1 MAITLRYTGIDTG
14 GSTDELTYQEMNNNL
29 KSFYYSSSLDSN
41 TLKLHF
47 LSGSTSHSIDL
58 SSYLDNTNIY
68 KDDGTLTSARTV
80 TGDGNDI
87 TFNFGSSNFTIQT
100 AEEQNVTISGLP
112 QANSAQVLAIDAS
125 GNLSLMLTSSIGGGG
140 TPGGSNTQV
149 QYNDGGSFGGAAIYF
164 DDVNSTVGIN
174 VAPYSNRALAISSSL
189 GIPMRLQSTVATAN
203 RIQFVNASSNA
214 NGVLAGATDGDNFHI
229 QQTFQQGEEIPTLET
244 NFYISSSGET
254 YLPRIATSTK
264 ANVVGYDT
272 ATGEL
277 TYFSTSSLGGGSAT
291 PGGSDTQV
299 QFNDGG
305 STFGGDTGLT
315 YNKTTNRLTITAPS
329 SPTRTAPNLLLNSEI
344 GNVAVNEVLG
354 VIAAN
359 NATDQYSPANYP
371 ASIQFTA
378 DTNFSPGNYDARI
391 GLFVNNNATETEALR
406 LKSSGQN
413 QLPQYGSGT
422 FTGTTAK
429 HLAVDSS
436 GNVIETDISA
446 GSDITQPSAVTHTFD
461 GDIVNSA
468 NYAWVVELG
477 SGAPNSGS
485 IRMGHSS
492 PGNKDITTVTAI
504 YIHRTSGN
512 STVTSNVLD
521 YLCEE
526 GTLAFRTTAGS
537 IVADTIKIK
546 AVDNSNAS
554 YVIVY
559 VDPSTSSGNISGG
572 TSTTYRVDFQSDAF
586 IPLLDQNYNRIVLN
600 NLASSSPAAVLV
612 PPTTANVG
620 DYYLVEVSAGSSN
633 AGSFAVSYANYITG
647 ATTTYNINRQAAR
660 YLAGTNTVSPVTLDY
675 SSYGQA
681 AILHLRVHKVAGAA
695 ASFALIGADKVLS

>member
-58 SSYLDNTNIY
+58 SAYLDNTNIY
-68 KDDGTLTSARTV
+68 TDDGTLGGARTVTANANNLTFDFRDADFKIQSDASYNVILESLATGTTAQVLGIDASGNIKAMSTGSISGTGVSSNIYTANGTLTSARTV
-80 TGDGNDI
+80 TANANNL
-87 TFNFGSSNFTIQT
+87 TFSFADADFTI
-100 AEEQNVTISGLP
+100 
-112 QANSAQVLAIDAS
+112 
-125 GNLSLMLTSSIGGGG
+125 TSGGG
-140 TPGGSNTQV
+140 TGG
-149 QYNDGGSFGGAAIYF
+149 
-164 DDVNSTVGIN
+164 DVFIQDLRQASASTMLGIN
-174 VAPYSNRALAISSSL
+174 PGTGLISW
-189 GIPMRLQSTVATAN
+189 M
-203 RIQFVNASSNA
+203 
-214 NGVLAGATDGDNFHI
+214 
-229 QQTFQQGEEIPTLET
+229 
-244 NFYISSSGET
+244 
-254 YLPRIATSTK
+254 
-264 ANVVGYDT
+264 
-272 ATGEL
+272 
-277 TYFSTSSLGGGSAT
+277 STSSLALGGT

-305 STFGGDTGLT
+305 NFGGDSGLT
-315 YNKTTNRLTITAPS
+315 YNKTTNKLTLTAPS
-329 SPTRTAPNLLLNSEI
+329 SPTRTAPNLLLNSEL
-344 GNVAVNEVLG
+344 GNVTTGEVFG

-406 LKSSGQN
+406 LRSSGQN

-422 FTGTTAK
+422 FTGTVAK
-429 HLAVDSS
+429 YLAVSAS
-436 GNVIETDISA
+436 GDVLEVDITS
-446 GSDITQPSAVTHTFD
+446 GPDLTQPSAVTHTFN
-461 GDIVNSA
+461 GDVGNSID
-468 NYAWVVELG
+468 YSWVVELG
-477 SGAPNSGS
+477 SGTSAPNSGS

-504 YIHRTSGN
+504 SFHRTSGN
-512 STVTSNVLD
+512 STITSNVLD

-526 GTLAFRTTAGS
+526 GTIAFRTTGGS

-546 AVDNSNAS
+546 AVDNSNPS

-559 VDPSTSSGNISGG
+559 VDPSSSSGNISGG
-572 TSTTYRVDFQSDAF
+572 TSTTYYIDFQSDAF

-600 NLASSSPAAVLV
+600 NLAAGSPAAVLV
-612 PPTTANVG
+612 PPATANVG

-633 AGSFAVSYANYITG
+633 YGSFAVSYANYITG

-675 SSYGQA
+675 STYGQA